1 VTTQPEPLSLL
12 AFPLTGLLLGDVV
25 TYDLPAEAQRHWDD
39 LLARYRQVTGSNG
52 NLPYSALATALRAAT
67 GAHVNLSPRSKD
79 KPPRTLIASAPLSA
93 VDVGDAIRIWEQA
106 ILGTARDAISFR
118 YASSLADAISQVPLI
133 VTHLADNLTRP
144 GGQPHAPDWMFDVA
158 SWHAAQRIAA
168 QPWPIDDRQVR
179 FRVDTNG
186 DLLVWDNDLLWSH
199 QWRNSPQPR
208 YAAARL
214 RLSMETLPWISDPV
228 LAISPSVL
236 RIANRLSTARN
247 AWLEPNDPHAPLLEL
262 GLTGRSGQKD
272 VDWHTRLILDVWT
285 RLRGEQPLIPAT
297 ADLSGPPGRLRP
309 VIPIGIRYPIGRG
322 LGMHFM
328 RELLVHATEVLGMP
342 PVTVSKVAGHQFHRR
357 PQREGGR
364 DPELLDPYT
373 VGATIAASGT
383 RRLRLVV
390 LYRSSHTRRRIQ
402 NLLAHHFAAPALA
415 SAQVPDNAE
424 TPLAGNAV
432 SVVFCEARELLT
444 HGEHGQ
450 RRRLMSQVQALYP
463 PDGIRAVALCET
475 EYDKHDWAVRR
486 FKARYDTTVQ
496 DPDKTDAKHVVNKL
510 LADDGVA
517 SQFLATKPPEQSGDG
532 PLVSAEDIAAA
543 VKDDHAGHA
552 AVADLLRSAGLVH
565 ARLGDAL
572 AHGRQGISTPHA
584 YVGLHIREQ
593 KKNARRL
600 SITLAALIPDGS
612 QWAAWGYAWHPHP
625 VTRKTGWM
633 RYADA
638 AVAHRA
644 SDLIRGSRHT
654 MWDEGIAD
662 MINIALDQLASQLH
676 GIPYVLMVPGEGSRT
691 IWPGLANRHLG
702 LQADPAGRV
711 NGKLPLPGPARTP
724 PAAVVRVTPMP
735 GGIRPVPGS
744 GSPKAPKTT
753 NALYEHDQTGGDA
766 VLVLS
771 TVPRQYDGSSGRRGV
786 GSDHSRWTATPA
798 EQPLTW
804 YAHTSTEF
812 LVRTAAGGQAQRYGI
827 ATARLCDHAISWDG
841 RTSYPAP
848 LHLARQMD
856 RDHPEYRRTI
866 DLDEEEADV
875 LEDDDLIE
883 VDQRDLGE
891 LAGSS

>member
-1 VTTQPEPLSLL
+1 VTAQPEPLSML
-12 AFPLTGLLLGDVV
+12 AFPLTGVLLGDVV

-67 GAHVNLSPRSKD
+67 GAHINLYPRSKD
-79 KPPRTLIASAPLSA
+79 KSPRTLIASAPLSEA
-93 VDVGDAIRIWEQA
+93 DVGDAIRIWEQA
-106 ILGTARDAISFR
+106 VLGTERDAISFR
-118 YASSLADAISQVPLI
+118 YASKLADAISQVSPTI
-133 VTHLADNLTRP
+133 THLADGLTRP
-144 GGQPHAPDWMFDVA
+144 GGQPSAPDWMFDVA

-186 DLLVWDNDLLWSH
+186 DLLVWDCDLLWSH
-199 QWRNSPQPR
+199 QWPKSPQPR

-214 RLSMETLPWISDPV
+214 RLSMETIPWISDPI

-247 AWLEPNDPHAPLLEL
+247 AWLEPNDPRAPLLDL
-262 GLTGRSGQKD
+262 RLTGRSGHKD
-272 VDWHTRLILDVWT
+272 VDYHARLILEVWT

-297 ADLSGPPGRLRP
+297 VDLSGPPGRLRP
-309 VIPIGIRYPIGRG
+309 VIPTGIRYPIGRG
-322 LGMHFM
+322 LGMHVM
-328 RELLVHATEVLGMP
+328 RELLVHTTEVLGMP
-342 PVTVSKVAGHQFHRR
+342 PVTVSKVTGHQFHRR

-364 DPELLDPYT
+364 DPELLNPDT
-373 VGATIAASGT
+373 IGATIAASGT

-402 NLLAHHFAAPALA
+402 NLLAHHFAVPTLA
-415 SAQVPDNAE
+415 SAQVLDGIE
-424 TPLAGNAV
+424 THLAGEAV
-432 SVVFCEARELLT
+432 SVVFCEARDLLE

-450 RRRLMSQVQALYP
+450 RRTLLSQVEALYP
-463 PDGIRAVALCET
+463 ADGTRVVALCET
-475 EYDKHDWAVRR
+475 EYDKNEWAVRR

-510 LADDGVA
+510 LAYNGVA
-517 SQFLATKPPEQSGDG
+517 SQFLATKPANQSGG
-532 PLVSAEDIAAA
+532 GVLMSAEDIAVA

-552 AVADLLRSAGLVH
+552 AIADLLRSAGLVN

-572 AHGRQGISTPHA
+572 AHGRQGVSTPHA

-593 KKNARRL
+593 KKNRRRL
-600 SITLAALIPDGS
+600 SISLAALIPDGD
-612 QWAAWGYAWHPHP
+612 QWTAWGYAWSPHP

-638 AVAHRA
+638 AVAYR
-644 SDLIRGSRHT
+644 SSELIRGSRHT
-654 MWDEGIAD
+654 MWDEGLAD
-662 MINIALDQLASQLH
+662 MINVALDQLVGQLH
-676 GIPYVLMVPGEGSRT
+676 EIPYVLMVPGEGSRT
-691 IWPGLANRHLG
+691 IWPGLANRNLG
-702 LQADPAGRV
+702 LSADNAGRV
-711 NGKLPLPGPARTP
+711 HGKLPLPGPARKP
-724 PAAVVRVTPMP
+724 PAAVVRVTPIP
-735 GGIRPVPGS
+735 GGIRPVPGAA
-744 GSPKAPKTT
+744 GPKAPKTT
-753 NALYEHDQTGGDA
+753 NALYEHDQTGQDA
-766 VLVLS
+766 VLVLA
-771 TVPRQYDGSSGRRGV
+771 TVPRQYDGSSGRRRV
-786 GSDHSRWTATPA
+786 GSDHSRWTATAA

-804 YAHTSTEF
+804 YAHTCTEI
-812 LVRTAAGGQAQRYGI
+812 LVRGAAEGQAQRYGI

-875 LEDDDLIE
+875 LDDEDLVE
-883 VDQRDLGE
+883 VE
-891 LAGSS
+891 GSPGG

>member
-1 VTTQPEPLSLL
+1 MTAQPEPLSLL
-12 AFPLTGLLLGDVV
+12 AFSLTGLLLGDVV
-25 TYDLPAEAQRHWDD
+25 TYDLPAEAQRHWDE
-39 LLARYRQVTGSNG
+39 LLAQYRQVTGSNG

-67 GAHVNLSPRSKD
+67 GAHVNLYPRSKD

-93 VDVGDAIRIWEQA
+93 ADVGDAIRIWEQA
-106 ILGTARDAISFR
+106 ILGTARGAISFL
-118 YASSLADAISQVPLI
+118 YASNLADAISQVPPA
-133 VTHLADNLTRP
+133 VTYLADDLTWP

-158 SWHAAQRIAA
+158 SWHVAQRIAA
-168 QPWPIDDRQVR
+168 QPWPVDDRQVR

-186 DLLVWDNDLLWSH
+186 DLLVWDSDLLWSH

-208 YAAARL
+208 YATARL

-228 LAISPSVL
+228 LAINPSVL

-247 AWLEPNDPHAPLLEL
+247 AWLEPNDPHAPLLVL

-322 LGMHFM
+322 LGMHVM
-328 RELLVHATEVLGMP
+328 RELLVHASEVLGMP

-357 PQREGGR
+357 PEREGGR
-364 DPELLDPYT
+364 DPELLDPGT
-373 VGATIAASGT
+373 IAATITASGT
-383 RRLRLVV
+383 RQLRLVV

-402 NLLAHHFAAPALA
+402 NLLAHHFAAPGLA
-415 SAQVPDNAE
+415 SAQVPDGAE
-424 TPLAGNAV
+424 TPLAGDAV
-432 SVVFCEARELLT
+432 SVVFCEARELLA
-444 HGEHGQ
+444 HGEHEQ
-450 RRRLMSQVQALYP
+450 RRRLLSQVRALYP
-463 PDGIRAVALCET
+463 PDGTRAVALCET

-510 LADDGVA
+510 LADAGVA
-517 SQFLATKPPEQSGDG
+517 SQFLVTKPPEQSGDG

-552 AVADLLRSAGLVH
+552 AIADLLRNAGLVH
-565 ARLGDAL
+565 ARLGNAL
-572 AHGRQGISTPHA
+572 AHGRQGISAPHA

-593 KKNARRL
+593 KKNSRRL
-600 SITLAALIPDGS
+600 SITLAALIPDGD
-612 QWAAWGYAWHPHP
+612 QWAAWGYAWSPHP

-633 RYADA
+633 RYTDA

-654 MWDEGIAD
+654 MWDEGVAD
-662 MINIALDQLASQLH
+662 MINIALDQLAGQLR

-702 LQADPAGRV
+702 LPTDPAGRV

-735 GGIRPVPGS
+735 GGIRPVPAPPTPRRPRPPTPCTSTTRPARTPSWSFRPSQGNTTELRPAPHRQRPLPLDS
-744 GSPKAPKTT
+744 HARRTAPAPGTPTRPRSSWCAERPKGRRSAMASLRRVCATTPSPG
-753 NALYEHDQTGGDA
+753 TGGA
-766 VLVLS
+766 QL
-771 TVPRQYDGSSGRRGV
+771 PRALAPCQADG
-786 GSDHSRWTATPA
+786 P
-798 EQPLTW
+798 
-804 YAHTSTEF
+804 
-812 LVRTAAGGQAQRYGI
+812 
-827 ATARLCDHAISWDG
+827 
-841 RTSYPAP
+841 
-848 LHLARQMD
+848 
-856 RDHPEYRRTI
+856 
-866 DLDEEEADV
+866 
-875 LEDDDLIE
+875 
-883 VDQRDLGE
+883 
-891 LAGSS
+891 